1 MKRWI
6 FCCLSLLLV
15 GTALAQTPAD
25 SVSRSEAIDSVV
37 VTARK
42 PLMIYKQTGNI
53 AVNIEQLK
61 YAPLFAG
68 EKDIFKF
75 LQLLPG
81 VSAGKDG
88 MSGLLVRGG
97 SNDQTLILYDDVP
110 IYNQAHAYG
119 ILSIFSG
126 ETVQSA
132 EVSKGYISPAY
143 GSRLSAL
150 TQIRTRDG
158 DRQDHRQ
165 SLTVGTLSLAGTVD
179 GPIVRNKGSYLV
191 SARYFFPEA
200 VLALVGNAVRF
211 GFYDLTGKLSYDI
224 HPDHTLSLGVYSGD
238 DHMANKEDYAR
249 NEYGWGNTT
258 ASLRLESRWND
269 NLRSSVVAYYTYLQ
283 NRQESEYED
292 DDFKNWGKTTYKTH
306 EFGARLTFDQRL
318 IKAWSLEY
326 GANISHQR
334 FMPMHSKGYV
344 NGQHKERGYSS
355 EQLVSVAIPSN
366 SSLTDCRFV
375 CPDGPTAVSGA
386 LFLNNRFQWG
396 GWRADVGIRGAMYD
410 NSEQTRFAVE
420 PRAQLAYDFGNDN
433 AIWLSGTINSQALVQ
448 YNRYYYSMPIDFW
461 TPFRDGKLQH
471 AWQVALGGRARLR
484 ENLTLSLEGYYKRM
498 RNLPLIY
505 DSDDFLLGRGGFV
518 YGTGRAW
525 GLEIMLQRQTER
537 LSLTVSYTYTNS
549 RRSSEGV
556 SYPFEYDV
564 PHDFNTFLSY
574 DVLKRPG
581 RRHTFT
587 FNMSWRSGLP
597 YRLTNESYPDTNGNP
612 IVGITAYPSMRM
624 RNYFRS
630 DISYNMERR
639 KRNGVRNWQFSIIN
653 WTWHKNPVCIYP
665 YQGTY
670 KATVLVPIMPS
681 VSYTRTFG
689 K

>member
-224 HPDHTLSLGVYSGD
+224 HPGHTLSLGVYSGD
-238 DHMANKEDYAR
+238 DHMTNKEDYAR

-258 ASLRLESRWND
+258 ASLRLESRWSD
-269 NLRSSVVAYYTYLQ
+269 NLRSSIVAYYTYLQ

-318 IKAWSLEY
+318 TRAWSLDY

-355 EQLVSVAIPSN
+355 EQL
-366 SSLTDCRFV
+366 
-375 CPDGPTAVSGA
+375 VSGA

-525 GLEIMLQRQTER
+525 GLEVMLQRQTER

>member
-224 HPDHTLSLGVYSGD
+224 HPGHTLSLGVYSGD
-238 DHMANKEDYAR
+238 DHMTNKEDYAR

-258 ASLRLESRWND
+258 ASLRLESRWSD
-269 NLRSSVVAYYTYLQ
+269 NLRSSIVAYYTYLQ

-318 IKAWSLEY
+318 TRAWSLDY

-355 EQLVSVAIPSN
+355 EQL
-366 SSLTDCRFV
+366 
-375 CPDGPTAVSGA
+375 VSGA

-471 AWQVALGGRARLR
+471 AWQVALGGRARRR

>member
-224 HPDHTLSLGVYSGD
+224 HPGHTLSLGVYSGD
-238 DHMANKEDYAR
+238 DHMTNKEDYAR

-258 ASLRLESRWND
+258 ASLRLESRWSD
-269 NLRSSVVAYYTYLQ
+269 NLRSSIVAYYTYLQ

-318 IKAWSLEY
+318 TRAWSLDY
-326 GANISHQR
+326 GAKISHQR

-355 EQLVSVAIPSN
+355 EQL
-366 SSLTDCRFV
+366 
-375 CPDGPTAVSGA
+375 VSGA

>member
-224 HPDHTLSLGVYSGD
+224 HPGHTLSLGVYSGD
-238 DHMANKEDYAR
+238 DHMTNKEDYAR

-258 ASLRLESRWND
+258 ASLRLESRWSD
-269 NLRSSVVAYYTYLQ
+269 NLRPSIVAYYTYLQ

-318 IKAWSLEY
+318 TRAWSLDY

-355 EQLVSVAIPSN
+355 EQL
-366 SSLTDCRFV
+366 
-375 CPDGPTAVSGA
+375 VSGA

>member
-355 EQLVSVAIPSN
+355 EQLVS
-366 SSLTDCRFV
+366 
-375 CPDGPTAVSGA
+375 GA

-461 TPFRDGKLQH
+461 TPLRDGKLQH

-630 DISYNMERR
+630 DISYNMER
-639 KRNGVRNWQFSIIN
+639 
-653 WTWHKNPVCIYP
+653 P
-665 YQGTY
+665 
-670 KATVLVPIMPS
+670 
-681 VSYTRTFG
+681 
-689 K
+689 

>member
-355 EQLVSVAIPSN
+355 EQLVS
-366 SSLTDCRFV
+366 
-375 CPDGPTAVSGA
+375 GA

-471 AWQVALGGRARLR
+471 AWQVARGGRARLR

>member
-15 GTALAQTPAD
+15 GTALAQTPAE

-355 EQLVSVAIPSN
+355 EQLVS
-366 SSLTDCRFV
+366 
-375 CPDGPTAVSGA
+375 GA

>member
-224 HPDHTLSLGVYSGD
+224 HPGHTLSLGVYSGD
-238 DHMANKEDYAR
+238 DHMTNKEDYAR

-258 ASLRLESRWND
+258 ASLRLESRWSD
-269 NLRSSVVAYYTYLQ
+269 NLRSSIVAYYTYLQ

-318 IKAWSLEY
+318 TRAWSLDY

-355 EQLVSVAIPSN
+355 EQL
-366 SSLTDCRFV
+366 
-375 CPDGPTAVSGA
+375 VSGA

-484 ENLTLSLEGYYKRM
+484 EYLTLSLEGYYKRM

>member
-224 HPDHTLSLGVYSGD
+224 HPGHTLSLGVYSGD
-238 DHMANKEDYAR
+238 DHMTNKEDYAR

-258 ASLRLESRWND
+258 ASLRLESRWSD
-269 NLRSSVVAYYTYLQ
+269 NLRSSIVAYYTYLQ

-318 IKAWSLEY
+318 TRAWSLDY

-355 EQLVSVAIPSN
+355 EQLVS
-366 SSLTDCRFV
+366 
-375 CPDGPTAVSGA
+375 GA
-386 LFLNNRFQWG
+386 LFLNNRYQWG

>member
-224 HPDHTLSLGVYSGD
+224 HPGHTLSLGVYSGD
-238 DHMANKEDYAR
+238 DHMTNKEDYAR

-258 ASLRLESRWND
+258 ASLRLESRWSD
-269 NLRSSVVAYYTYLQ
+269 NLRSSIVAYYTYLQ

-318 IKAWSLEY
+318 TRAWSLDY

-355 EQLVSVAIPSN
+355 EQL
-366 SSLTDCRFV
+366 
-375 CPDGPTAVSGA
+375 VSGA

-665 YQGTY
+665 YQRD
-670 KATVLVPIMPS
+670 L
-681 VSYTRTFG
+681 
-689 K
+689 

>member
-224 HPDHTLSLGVYSGD
+224 HPGHTLSLGVYSGD
-238 DHMANKEDYAR
+238 DHMTNKEDYAR

-258 ASLRLESRWND
+258 ASLRLESRWSD
-269 NLRSSVVAYYTYLQ
+269 NLRSSIVAYYTYLQ

-292 DDFKNWGKTTYKTH
+292 DDYKNWGKTTYKTH

-318 IKAWSLEY
+318 TRAWSLDY

-355 EQLVSVAIPSN
+355 EQL
-366 SSLTDCRFV
+366 
-375 CPDGPTAVSGA
+375 VSGA

>member
-224 HPDHTLSLGVYSGD
+224 HPGHTLSLGVYSGD
-238 DHMANKEDYAR
+238 DHMTNKEDYAR

-258 ASLRLESRWND
+258 ASLRLESRWSD
-269 NLRSSVVAYYTYLQ
+269 NLRSSIVAYYTYLQ

-318 IKAWSLEY
+318 TRAWSLDY

-355 EQLVSVAIPSN
+355 EQL
-366 SSLTDCRFV
+366 
-375 CPDGPTAVSGA
+375 VSGA

-484 ENLTLSLEGYYKRM
+484 ENLTLSLEGCYKRM